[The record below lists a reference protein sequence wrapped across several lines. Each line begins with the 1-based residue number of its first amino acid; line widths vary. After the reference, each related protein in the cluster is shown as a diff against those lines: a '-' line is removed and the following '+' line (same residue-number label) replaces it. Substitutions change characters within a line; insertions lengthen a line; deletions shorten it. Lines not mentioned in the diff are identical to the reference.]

1 MPTPLDVERCRSAFP
16 ALSRTLGDAPVAYL
30 DGPAGS
36 QVPRGVIDAVTRCLE
51 STNANSGGVFE
62 TSAEVDALLDDAH
75 AAVADLL
82 GSPERDLV
90 VFGPNMTTLTLALAR
105 AVTRVLEPGDEI
117 VVTQLEHDANYTPW
131 VQAATDAGA
140 LVREV
145 RIRSEDCTL
154 DVDDLRAKL
163 SSRTRLVAVG
173 AASNA
178 VGTINPVAEIVRLAH
193 EVGARVFV
201 DAVHYAPHASIDVEA
216 WGCDLLACSA
226 YKFFGPHVGILWGR
240 RELLAELPVYKLRPV
255 SEELPQ
261 RWMTGTQ
268 NHEGIAGTLAAI
280 DYLAE
285 IGRRHGAPAAGRR
298 EALLAGYDAIR
309 TYELALAGRL
319 LERLDAIPALHVFG
333 ITDPARGRERV
344 PTVSLTHARRSPVE
358 VARHLARRGLFV
370 WHGNYYALPLTRAL
384 GVEPQGMVR
393 VGLLHYNTVEEI
405 ERLARALEELEA
417 R

>member
-1 MPTPLDVERCRSAFP
+1 MPSPLDVERCRSAFP

-36 QVPRGVIDAVTRCLE
+36 QVPRGVIEAVTRCLE

-62 TSAEVDALLDDAH
+62 TSTEVDALLDEAH

-105 AVTRVLEPGDEI
+105 AVARVLEPGDEI

-145 RIRSEDCTL
+145 RIHREDCTL
-154 DVDDLRAKL
+154 DLDDLRAKL
-163 SSRTRLVAVG
+163 SSRTRFVAVG

-178 VGTINPVAEIVRLAH
+178 VGTINPVAEVVRLAH

-255 SEELPQ
+255 SEQLPQ

-285 IGRRHGAPAAGRR
+285 IGRRHGAPVAGRR
-298 EALLAGYDAIR
+298 AALLAGYEAIR
-309 TYELALAGRL
+309 TYELALAARL
-319 LERLDAIPALHVFG
+319 LERLAAIPALRVFG

-405 ERLARALEELEA
+405 ERLARTLEELEA

>member
-1 MPTPLDVERCRSAFP
+1 MPSPLDVELCRSAFP
-16 ALSRTLGDAPVAYL
+16 ALSRRLGDTPVAYL

-36 QVPRGVIDAVTRCLE
+36 QVPRAVIEAVAGCLTA
-51 STNANSGGVFE
+51 TNANSGGVFE
-62 TSAEVDALLDDAH
+62 TSVEIDALLERAH

-82 GSPERDLV
+82 GSADADLV

-105 AVTRVLEPGDEI
+105 AVTRVLGPGDEI

-131 VQAATDAGA
+131 VQAAADSGA
-140 LVREV
+140 VVREV
-145 RIRSEDCTL
+145 RIHREDCTL
-154 DVDDLRAKL
+154 DLDDLRAKL
-163 SSRTRLVAVG
+163 SPRTRWIAVG

-178 VGTINPVAEIVRLAH
+178 VGTINPVAEIVRLGH

-201 DAVHYAPHASIDVEA
+201 DAVHYAPHASIDVAA
-216 WGCDLLACSA
+216 WGCDVLACSA

-280 DYLAE
+280 DYLAG
-285 IGRRHGAPAAGRR
+285 IGRRHGAAGASRR
-298 EALLAGYDAIR
+298 EALCAAYEAIR
-309 TYELALAGRL
+309 TYEIGLAARL
-319 LERLDAIPALHVFG
+319 LERLAAIPSVRVLG

-344 PTVSLTHARRSPVE
+344 PTVSLTYAQRSPVD
-358 VARHLARRGLFV
+358 VARHLARRGVFV

-384 GVEPQGMVR
+384 GLEPQGMVR
-393 VGLLHYNTVEEI
+393 VGLLHYNTVDEI
-405 ERLARALEELEA
+405 ERLARALEELEE